1 MIATPLYIRV
11 VPQDKDRGYMLLG
24 GFDNKIVQST
34 CSQYTTLSDLSRESL
49 DEAIESMRIRYN
61 ASEVKDC
68 TAPALQRK
76 LKKMFG
82 EV

>member
-1 MIATPLYIRV
+1 
-11 VPQDKDRGYMLLG
+11 MLLG
-24 GFDNKIVQST
+24 GFDNKLVQST
-34 CSQYTTLSDLSRESL
+34 CSTYTTLSDLSRVSL
-49 DEAIESMRIRYN
+49 DEAIATMQKRYN
-61 ASEVKDC
+61 SSEVKDC

>member
-11 VPQDKDRGYMLLG
+11 VPQDKDRGYMLLA

-34 CSQYTTLSDLSRESL
+34 CSTYTTLSDLTRSSL
-49 DEAIESMRIRYN
+49 DEATASMQKRFN

-68 TAPALQRK
+68 TAPSLQRK